1 MTEKSCV
8 VLPVLPIP
16 FIRFLKIVG
25 KTATLIFSGPELCY
39 VYPDMSTMLVGQFKN
54 GQLVSGVEAQL
65 IDVRPSWNGILQPF
79 FNVKGH
85 NTVKYSPSNKT
96 YIGDGPLILDP
107 MENKY
112 VYVANSTLED
122 AGRGI
127 FLKRKATKGQI
138 VAFYNGIRMSDMESR
153 VSEMKIEFFF
163 YLFSNYK
170 PF

>member
-1 MTEKSCV
+1 
-8 VLPVLPIP
+8 
-16 FIRFLKIVG
+16 
-25 KTATLIFSGPELCY
+25 
-39 VYPDMSTMLVGQFKN
+39 MLVGQFKN
-54 GQLVSGVEAQL
+54 GQLVSGMEAQL

-85 NTVKYSPSNKT
+85 NTMKYSPSNKT
-96 YIGDGPLILDP
+96 YIGDGPLIPDP

-138 VAFYNGIRMSDMESR
+138 VDFYNGIRMSDMESR
-153 VSEMKIEFFF
+153 VS
-163 YLFSNYK
+163 
-170 PF
+170 